1 MTTGRSIERT
11 IVNSTTTKAPNKSSS
26 VRPPSARSTAKR
38 LAGAAPSVRREK
50 SAESP
55 SDPAITPL
63 SDDDTDATEPAQ
75 VSSDPPEVTADDE
88 AATSDHEEESAA
100 APTRRARVRA
110 ALTGR
115 RTRRIFTVVV
125 TLVAIV
131 GVALAG
137 WFGMEWKQARDVD
150 NAATAAK
157 SVAEQ
162 YAVSL
167 TSVSA
172 DSVDKDFATVLGGA
186 TGGFK
191 DMYAKSSAQLR
202 QLLVDN
208 KADAQGKVIASGIQS
223 ATTDK
228 VVVLL
233 FIDQTVRNASTPE
246 PRIDRSRVVMT
257 MDKVGD
263 RWLASKV
270 DLP

>member
-1 MTTGRSIERT
+1 M
-11 IVNSTTTKAPNKSSS
+11 NSTTTKTPHKSSS

-38 LAGAAPSVRREK
+38 IAGAAPSARREK
-50 SAESP
+50 TDEP
-55 SDPAITPL
+55 TSDAPPTPR
-63 SDDDTDATEPAQ
+63 P
-75 VSSDPPEVTADDE
+75 DDE
-88 AATSDHEEESAA
+88 AVAVESTVPIEAAADGEAAPVGSEDESATG
-100 APTRRARVRA
+100 PRRRARLRA

-115 RTRRIFTVVV
+115 RTRRVFTVVIAV
-125 TLVAIV
+125 VAV
-131 GVALAG
+131 AGVALAG
-137 WFGMEWKQARDVD
+137 WFGLEWKQARDVD